1 MKKFVLLIAAAATL
15 AGCQKAPQQPQSLT
29 DLLNQRLEKAA
40 TFTDSIIAIDGTFV
54 GGAYSSQVPMQG
66 IENPDREEMLR
77 GLRDVLG
84 ADVDNKSY
92 LAGVAM
98 GLQVINLYGDL
109 SADEPVSKDKFY
121 NAIAEAFRI
130 DSISQEELQEMQPMF
145 RQTFEQ
151 IKERV
156 QQRKEAEVLKTEA
169 AVQNRAIGEALA
181 EKYQS
186 NPDFKA
192 AGDRGLMV
200 KVIAKGDSQ
209 IISPNTLIVA
219 SIEEKHADT
228 GVVIRSMGSTPM
240 YAGRTNNPVLASVIP
255 FMSVGETA
263 EFFVP
268 YELAYGVI
276 GDETLGVGPCES
288 VLCTVTIKPYGAE
301 K

>member
-1 MKKFVLLIAAAATL
+1 MKKLILFIAAAATL
-15 AGCQKAPQQPQSLT
+15 AGCQKAPQPKSLT

-54 GGAYSSQVPMQG
+54 GGAYSSQVPN
-66 IENPDREEMLR
+66 ENPDREEMLR
-77 GLRDVLG
+77 GLRDVFG
-84 ADVDNKSY
+84 ADVKNKSY
-92 LAGVAM
+92 ITGIAM
-98 GLQVINLYGDL
+98 GLQVVNIYDDL
-109 SADEPVSKDKFY
+109 SAEETISKDKFY
-121 NAIAEAFRI
+121 AAIAEAFRI

-151 IKERV
+151 IKERA
-156 QQRKEAEVLKTEA
+156 QQRKEAEVLKTET

-192 AGDRGLMV
+192 VGDRGLMV
-200 KVIAKGDSQ
+200 KVVTKGDSQ
-209 IISPNTLIVA
+209 VISPNTLIVA

-228 GVVIRSMGSTPM
+228 GTTIRSMGSTPM

-268 YELAYGVI
+268 YELAYGVL
-276 GDETLGVGPCES
+276 GDENLSVGPCES
-288 VLCTVTIKPYGAE
+288 VLCTVTIKPYGGAE